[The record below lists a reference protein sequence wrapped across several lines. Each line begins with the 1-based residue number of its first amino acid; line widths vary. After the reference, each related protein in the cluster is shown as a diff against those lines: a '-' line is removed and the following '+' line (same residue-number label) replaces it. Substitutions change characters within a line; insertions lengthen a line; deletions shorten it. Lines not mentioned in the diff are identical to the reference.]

1 MNVYQEF
8 LNRRD
13 CILLLVD
20 IQKVMLDLCVDPDRT
35 VFNAAA
41 LIEIAGLFEIP
52 VLCSVQNS
60 VRLGGFLPE
69 LTNKISQPKIWDKL
83 QFNCFESEDIA
94 LTIGETGRKT
104 LLLAGLEGHVCIF
117 HTGVG
122 ALRLGYRVHIAH
134 DAVTSRSASD
144 KQIGMQRLD
153 RAGAVISSTE
163 MIIFELLNRAGTRE
177 FREALPLIKKFQS
190 S

>member
-8 LNRRD
+8 LNRGD

-20 IQKVMLDLCVDPDRT
+20 IQKALLDHCVDQDRT
-35 VFNAAA
+35 VSNTAA
-41 LIEIAGLFEIP
+41 LIEVAELFEIP
-52 VLCSVQNS
+52 VVCSVQNPG
-60 VRLGGFLPE
+60 RLGGFLPE
-69 LTNKISQPKIWDKL
+69 LTNKISQPKMWDKL
-83 QFNCFESEDIA
+83 EFNCFENEEIA
-94 LTIGETGRKT
+94 RAIADTGRKT
-104 LLLAGLEGHVCIF
+104 LLMTGIEGHVCIF

-122 ALRLGYRVHIAH
+122 ALRLGYRVHIPH
-134 DAVTSRSASD
+134 DAVTSTSASST
-144 KQIGMQRLD
+144 QIGMQRLD

-177 FREALPLIKKFQS
+177 FRALLPLLKKFQS

>member
-1 MNVYQEF
+1 MSADSSPASSQFNLNQRRQRMNVYQEF

-69 LTNKISQPKIWDKL
+69 LTSKISQPQISDKL
-83 QFNCFESEDIA
+83 QFNCF
-94 LTIGETGRKT
+94 
-104 LLLAGLEGHVCIF
+104 
-117 HTGVG
+117 
-122 ALRLGYRVHIAH
+122 
-134 DAVTSRSASD
+134 
-144 KQIGMQRLD
+144 
-153 RAGAVISSTE
+153 
-163 MIIFELLNRAGTRE
+163 
-177 FREALPLIKKFQS
+177 
-190 S
+190 